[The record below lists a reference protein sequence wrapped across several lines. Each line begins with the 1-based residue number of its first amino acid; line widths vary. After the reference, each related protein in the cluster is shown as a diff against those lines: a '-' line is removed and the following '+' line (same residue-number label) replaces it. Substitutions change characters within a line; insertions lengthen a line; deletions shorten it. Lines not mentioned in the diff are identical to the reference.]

1 MPIATNIGNHF
12 RALEKA
18 EIGIMTTILK
28 TYQSSINERYIE
40 LAVKAMRDGMLI
52 VYPTDTLYAI
62 GCDAL
67 NARAIEKICRIK
79 DINPQKVSLSV
90 VCCDISQAAEYA
102 RIDNRA
108 FKIMKEYLPGPY
120 TFLLPS
126 STTLPKIFKGRK
138 VVGVRIPDNAIACRL
153 AEALGNPLLTTSA
166 VGGNVDAQDVGNPE
180 YIARLYENDTEF
192 VIDGGEGGAVPST
205 VVDLTDSSNP
215 VVVRAGAGE
224 FDF

>member
-1 MPIATNIGNHF
+1 
-12 RALEKA
+12 
-18 EIGIMTTILK
+18 MTTILK
-28 TYQSSINERYIE
+28 TYQTSINERYIE

-79 DINPQKVSLSV
+79 DINPQKVNLSV
-90 VCCDISQAAEYA
+90 VCSDISQAAEYA

-108 FKIMKEYLPGPY
+108 FKIMKAYLPGPY
-120 TFLLPS
+120 TFLLPT

-153 AEALGNPLLTTSA
+153 ASALGNPLLTTSA
-166 VGGNVDAQDVGNPE
+166 VGGDADVRDISNAE
-180 YIARLYENDTEF
+180 YVAKLYDNDTEF
-192 VIDGGEGGAVPST
+192 VIDGGEGGVVPST
-205 VVDLTDSSNP
+205 IVDLTDSINP
-215 VVVRAGAGE
+215 TVVRAGAGE
-224 FDF
+224 FEL